1 MKVKIT
7 ETAFRDAHQ
16 SLLATRMRTRDMVP
30 IIEEMDK
37 VGYHAIEAWGGATF
51 DTCIRFLNE
60 DPWERLQILKEN
72 FTQTPLQMLL
82 RGQNLLGYKHYADD
96 IVTHFVEK
104 SYENGID
111 IFRIFDAM
119 NDIRN
124 MQQSIKVAKEQ
135 GAHVQGTISY
145 TISPVHTIDKFVEF
159 AKELEAL
166 ECDSIAIK
174 DMAGLITPSVV
185 FELVTRLKEE
195 TDLLVNLHSHC
206 TSGMTP
212 ISYYA
217 ACQAGV
223 DILDTAISPIAWGTS
238 QPPTESIVA
247 SLQGTEFDT
256 GLDLQALNQI
266 KKYFETL
273 REKYEG
279 YIDPISERID
289 TDVLMYQIPGGMLSN
304 LISQLKQQNA
314 LDRYQDVLEE
324 MPRVRKDM
332 GYPPLV
338 TPTSQIVGI
347 QAVMNVINGERYKIV
362 SNEVKDYM
370 KGFYGRSPAPV
381 NKEIAKKI
389 IGDEEPITCRPADL
403 IEPEYEKF
411 KKEGEE
417 LGIIKKE
424 EDVLTLAMLPPVA
437 KQFLK
442 GELEEEE
449 FPTKKYAADDGDH
462 DLGAIPTEYSVEV
475 DGDVFDVKI
484 MPTGY
489 LKIEE
494 DKAGNIG
501 PIPGALTAS
510 MQGMVLKIKVNTGD
524 KVQKGTVVAV
534 LEAMKMENDIYAEEE
549 GIVEQIFVEEGDT
562 VNAGD
567 NLMLIKPLDE

>member
-60 DPWERLQILKEN
+60 DPWERLRILKEN

-96 IVTHFVEK
+96 IVTNFVEK

-174 DMAGLITPSVV
+174 DMAGLITPAVV

-256 GLDLQALNQI
+256 GLDLKALNQI
-266 KKYFETL
+266 KKYFESL

-370 KGFYGRSPAPV
+370 KGFYGRAPAPI
-381 NKEIAKKI
+381 NQEIAKKI

-403 IEPEYEKF
+403 IEPEYENF
-411 KKEGEE
+411 KKEGED

-442 GELEEEE
+442 GELEEEA
-449 FPTKKYAADDGDH
+449 FPEVHIGSSSDD
-462 DLGAIPTEYSVEV
+462 DLSAIPTEYSVEV
-475 DGDVFDVKI
+475 DGDIFDVKI

-489 LKIEE
+489 MQIGQQGSG
-494 DKAGNIG
+494 DIG

>member
-30 IIEEMDK
+30 IAEEMDK
-37 VGYHAIEAWGGATF
+37 IGYHAIEAWGGATF

-60 DPWERLQILKEN
+60 DPWERLRALKEN
-72 FTQTPLQMLL
+72 FTETPLQMLL

-96 IVTHFVEK
+96 IVTKFVEK

-111 IFRIFDAM
+111 VFRIFDAM

-124 MQQSIKVAKEQ
+124 MQQSIKVAKAQ

-145 TISPVHTIDKFVEF
+145 TISPVHTVDKFVEF

-206 TSGMTP
+206 TSGITP

-223 DILDTAISPIAWGTS
+223 DILDTAISPLAWGTS

-256 GLDLQALNQI
+256 GLDLKALNQI
-266 KKYFETL
+266 KKYFEGI
-273 REKYEG
+273 REQYEG

-324 MPRVRKDM
+324 MPRVREDM

-370 KGFYGRSPAPV
+370 KGYYGRAPAPV
-381 NKEIAKKI
+381 NQEIAKKI
-389 IGDEEPITCRPADL
+389 IGDEEPIDCRPADL
-403 IEPEYEKF
+403 IEDEYENY
-411 KKEGEE
+411 KKEAEE
-417 LGIIKKE
+417 LGILKKE
-424 EDVLTLAMLPPVA
+424 EDIRTLAMLPPVA

-442 GELEEEE
+442 GELEEEP
-449 FPTKKYAADDGDH
+449 FPETKIVPDSDIS
-462 DLGAIPTEYSVEV
+462 AIPTEYSVEV

-489 LKIEE
+489 LQIEE
-494 DKAGNIG
+494 DNSGNMG

-524 KVQKGTVVAV
+524 KVQKGSVVAV
-534 LEAMKMENDIYAEEE
+534 LEAMKMENDIYAEED

-567 NLMLIKPLDE
+567 NLMLIKGLDE